1 MMTIQLF
8 GQVELP
14 ALKYNRL
21 KMRVQAK
28 KTAGLNLVKCNLTSK
43 RPSTYSLVLLR
54 SSSTVKNLHSVRTFH

>member
-14 ALKYNRL
+14 ALKYNKL

-28 KTAGLNLVKCNLTSK
+28 QTAGLNLVKCNLTSK

-54 SSSTVKNLHSVRTFH
+54 SCSTVKNLHSVRTFR